1 MMLRW
6 LFYVEVI
13 VLGEQWFD
21 CSSDDVE
28 VIVLGGDLDC
38 SSDDVEVIV
47 LGSSDLDCSSDDV
60 EVIVLGE

>member
-1 MMLRW
+1 M
-6 LFYVEVI
+6 
-13 VLGEQWFD
+13 
-21 CSSDDVE
+21 
-28 VIVLGGDLDC
+28 IVLGGDLDC